1 MKNETSFSEKRLNY
15 ELNHLQEYL
24 KSDIELQDGTKIK
37 VNKED
42 GAKNEEQKNSEENEA
57 LQKNGMPKLDI
68 VYSAEKG
75 GYIVNNTG
83 KEYPETVLK
92 KCDLQLIT
100 LLSDFDMNYAKQYIE
115 SVIKGKE
122 KEKLPYS
129 MVYDMKN
136 IKKNKN
142 LSMFDKIRL
151 RRLVKKNK
159 NVAQIIG
166 EDSQIEIGDVA
177 QPMLEEKSKEEQ
189 YRESLASNIPQE
201 VNEEKQ
207 KKDEAKEDVTKE
219 NIEDNE
225 R

>member
-1 MKNETSFSEKRLNY
+1 
-15 ELNHLQEYL
+15 
-24 KSDIELQDGTKIK
+24 
-37 VNKED
+37 
-42 GAKNEEQKNSEENEA
+42 
-57 LQKNGMPKLDI
+57 
-68 VYSAEKG
+68 
-75 GYIVNNTG
+75 
-83 KEYPETVLK
+83 
-92 KCDLQLIT
+92 
-100 LLSDFDMNYAKQYIE
+100 MNYAKQYIE

-166 EDSQIEIGDVA
+166 EDSQIEIGEVA

-189 YRESLASNIPQE
+189 YRESLANNISQE

-207 KKDEAKEDVTKE
+207 KKDKTKEDVTKE
-219 NIEDNE
+219 DIKDNE